1 MAERGI
7 QNEIRL
13 ELSEAG
19 ATMFRNNT
27 AMAWVGS
34 MTERLS
40 GGKVL
45 LYDARP
51 LHAGLCEGSSDLIGW
66 TPVEITP
73 EMVGKTLAVFT
84 AVEVKSATGRPSG
97 PQKNF
102 INQIQRAGGVAGV
115 ARSGEDA
122 REIIGEYLAKLGR
135 NNLF

>member
-1 MAERGI
+1 MAEHKI

-13 ELSEAG
+13 ALSQAG

-34 MTERLS
+34 KIDRFP
-40 GGKVL
+40 GGKIL
-45 LYDARP
+45 LHDARP

-73 EMVGKTLAVFT
+73 DMVGKTLAVFT
-84 AVEVKSATGRPSG
+84 AVEVKSPTGRPTG

-102 INQIQRAGGVAGV
+102 IDQIQKAGGAAGV
-115 ARSGEDA
+115 ARSAEDA
-122 REIIGEYLAKLGR
+122 REIIEEAKKTGKM
-135 NNLF
+135 F

>member
-1 MAERGI
+1 MAEQKI

-13 ELSEAG
+13 ALSQAG
-19 ATMFRNNT
+19 STMFRNNT

-34 MTERLS
+34 KVERFPC
-40 GGKVL
+40 GKVFIH
-45 LYDARP
+45 DARP

-84 AVEVKSATGRPSG
+84 AVEVKSATGRASG

-102 INQIQRAGGVAGV
+102 IDQVQKAGGAAGV

-122 REIIGEYLAKLGR
+122 KEIVEEAKK
-135 NNLF
+135 NNKLF